1 MEISAHTQCC
11 RGRFRASPVTRQEM
25 QETASLRS
33 VRLARILAAAALCT
47 SGLLQADEHFLDR
60 AEQVRNLSAAGAA
73 QSHPVRLRGIV
84 TYYDPDAPDL
94 FIQDETAGI
103 YVFCEGRLP
112 IERGQQIEL
121 SGITDAGDFAPVV
134 IHPKTRMLGLGKLPN
149 APRVSFD
156 QLLTGRLDAQWIESE
171 GIVQSVVFLE
181 KGLNLYVS
189 NGGDRIRLVVP
200 GLKQGDLQ
208 HLVEARVRFRGVAGA
223 TYNGRRQL
231 TGILVFVQNF
241 ADLTFE
247 ESPRNNASQY
257 PLRRPAEL
265 LRFSTTGEYRRRVRV
280 RGVVALQQPG
290 HALFLRDGDQGLMVL
305 TRQAEPVQVGEQ
317 VEALGFPALGNF
329 APVLQDAVF
338 RRIGHGA
345 PAAPL
350 RVTVADVLREGDY
363 DTNLIE
369 IDGNL
374 LSRTWDE
381 LGEWL
386 AVRSGNRVINARL
399 ERPDASSFATL
410 REGSIL
416 RLTGICLVEAGG
428 QGYQAQ
434 SFRLLLRSPAD
445 VVVLQRPG
453 WWTLSRA
460 LWLIGLLAIVV
471 FVASAW
477 VTMLRRRVQAQ
488 TSKLSVRNVELREAL
503 EMAERATKQAQEA
516 DKLKSEFL
524 ANMSHEIRTPMNAII
539 GMTALAEDT
548 TSREELH
555 EYLGDVMN
563 AAKSLLALLNDILDF
578 SKIEAGRIDLDVHP
592 FSLRKCLAHAA
603 RVFAVSAEEKGLQL
617 TTEVAD
623 QVPDLVIG
631 DPVRLRQVL
640 LNLLNNAVKFTAAGS
655 IELLAVHDVG
665 PEGAVTIHF
674 SVRDTGPGIPRD
686 KFDTI
691 FEAFRQADGSVARR
705 YGGTGLGLAICSRL
719 VRLMGGRIWLES
731 ELGAGS
737 TFHFTIMVRAAAQE
751 FDSFEAP
758 SDFGPFPAEA

>member
-1 MEISAHTQCC
+1 MLSRLFPREARYQ
-11 RGRFRASPVTRQEM
+11 TRQR
-25 QETASLRS
+25 TASLRS
-33 VRLARILAAAALCT
+33 VRLARILTAAALCT
-47 SGLLQADEHFLDR
+47 SGLLEADEHFLDR
-60 AEQVRNLSAAGAA
+60 VEQVRNLSAAEAA

-84 TYYDPDAPDL
+84 TYYDPEAPDL
-94 FIQDETAGI
+94 FIQDESAGA
-103 YVFCEGRLP
+103 YVFCDGRLP

-134 IHPKTRMLGLGKLPN
+134 VHPKTRSLGLGKLPN

-223 TYNGRRQL
+223 TYNGKRQL

-247 ESPRNNASQY
+247 ESPHNNASQY

-290 HALFLRDGDQGLMVL
+290 HALFLRDGDHGLMVL
-305 TRQAEPVQVGEQ
+305 TRQAVPVQVGDQ
-317 VEALGFPALGNF
+317 VEALGFPALGSF

-345 PAAPL
+345 AAAPL

-363 DTNLIE
+363 DANLIE

-374 LSRTWDE
+374 LSRTRDE
-381 LGEWL
+381 QGEWL

-399 ERPDASSFATL
+399 ERPDGSSFATL

-416 RLTGICLVEAGG
+416 RLRGICLVEAGG

-471 FVASAW
+471 FVASGW

-555 EYLGDVMN
+555 EYLGDVTN
-563 AAKSLLALLNDILDF
+563 AATSLLALLNDILDF
-578 SKIEAGRIDLDVHP
+578 SKIEAGRIELDVHP

-603 RVFAVSAEEKGLQL
+603 RVFAVSAAEKGLQL

-623 QVPDLVIG
+623 QVPDQVIG
-631 DPVRLRQVL
+631 DPMRLRQVL

-655 IELLAVHDVG
+655 IELLAVRDVG

-691 FEAFRQADGSVARR
+691 FEAFRQADGSIARR
-705 YGGTGLGLAICSRL
+705 YGGTGLGLAMCSRL

-737 TFHFTIMVRAAAQE
+737 TFHFTVMLREAAPGSE
-751 FDSFEAP
+751 SFEAS

>member
-1 MEISAHTQCC
+1 MCGCE
-11 RGRFRASPVTRQEM
+11 
-25 QETASLRS
+25 
-33 VRLARILAAAALCT
+33 
-47 SGLLQADEHFLDR
+47 GLLPITIPTLPIFSYR
-60 AEQVRNLSAAGAA
+60 M
-73 QSHPVRLRGIV
+73 
-84 TYYDPDAPDL
+84 
-94 FIQDETAGI
+94 TAGI

-134 IHPKTRMLGLGKLPN
+134 VHPKTRMLGLGKLPN

-257 PLRRPAEL
+257 PIRRPAEL
-265 LRFSTTGEYRRRVRV
+265 LRFSTTGEYGRRVRV

-305 TRQAEPVQVGEQ
+305 TRQAEPLQVGEQ

-329 APVLQDAVF
+329 SPVLQDAVF
-338 RRIGHGA
+338 RRIGLGA

-399 ERPDASSFATL
+399 DRPDASSFATL

-471 FVASAW
+471 FVASGW

-488 TSKLSVRNVELREAL
+488 TSKLSARNLELREAL
-503 EMAERATKQAQEA
+503 EIAERATKQAQEA

-578 SKIEAGRIDLDVHP
+578 SKIEGGRIDLDVHP
-592 FSLRKCLAHAA
+592 FSLRKCLAHAV

-655 IELLAVHDVG
+655 IELLAVQDVG

-737 TFHFTIMVRAAAQE
+737 TFHFTIMVRAAAQG

>member
-60 AEQVRNLSAAGAA
+60 AEQVRNLSAADAA

-338 RRIGHGA
+338 RRIGRGA

-471 FVASAW
+471 FVASGW

-488 TSKLSVRNVELREAL
+488 TSKLSARNLELREAL
-503 EMAERATKQAQEA
+503 EIAERATKQAQEA

>member
-60 AEQVRNLSAAGAA
+60 AEQVRNLSAADAA

-338 RRIGHGA
+338 RRIGRGA

-471 FVASAW
+471 FVASGW

-488 TSKLSVRNVELREAL
+488 TSKLSARNVELREAL
-503 EMAERATKQAQEA
+503 EIAERATKQAQEA

>member
-60 AEQVRNLSAAGAA
+60 AEQVRNLSAADAA

-257 PLRRPAEL
+257 PLRRPTEL

-338 RRIGHGA
+338 RRIGRGA

-471 FVASAW
+471 FVASGW
-477 VTMLRRRVQAQ
+477 VTMLRRRVRAQ
-488 TSKLSVRNVELREAL
+488 TSKLSARNLELREAL
-503 EMAERATKQAQEA
+503 EIAERATKQAQEA

>member
-1 MEISAHTQCC
+1 
-11 RGRFRASPVTRQEM
+11 M
-25 QETASLRS
+25 QGTASLRRA
-33 VRLARILAAAALCT
+33 RLARILAAAAFCT
-47 SGLLQADEHFLDR
+47 SGLLEADERELDR
-60 AEQVRNLSAAGAA
+60 VEQVRNLSAAEAA
-73 QSHPVRLRGIV
+73 QKHPVRLRGIV
-84 TYYDPDAPDL
+84 TYYDPEAPDL
-94 FIQDETAGI
+94 FIQDASAGI
-103 YVFCEGRLP
+103 YVFCDGRLP

-121 SGITDAGDFAPVV
+121 TGITDAGDFTPVV
-134 IHPKTRMLGLGKLPN
+134 IHPKVRTLGPGKLLN
-149 APRVSFD
+149 APKVSFE
-156 QLLTGRLDAQWIESE
+156 QLLTGRLDSQWIESE

-200 GLKQGDLQ
+200 GTKQGDLQ

-223 TYNGRRQL
+223 TYNGKRQL
-231 TGILVFVQNF
+231 TGILVFAQNF
-241 ADLTFE
+241 ADLTFV
-247 ESPRNNASQY
+247 ESPHNNASQY
-257 PLRRPAEL
+257 PLRRPDEL
-265 LRFSTTGEYRRRVRV
+265 LQFSTQGEYKRRVRV
-280 RGVVALQQPG
+280 RGVVTLQQLG
-290 HALFLRDGDQGLMVL
+290 HALFIRDGDQGLMVL
-305 TRQAEPVQVGEQ
+305 TRQAVPVQVEDE
-317 VEALGFPALGNF
+317 VEALGFPALGSF

-350 RVTVADVLREGDY
+350 HVSVGDVLKEGDY

-374 LSRTWDE
+374 LSRTRDE

-399 ERPDASSFATL
+399 ERPEGTSFAAL

-434 SFRLLLRSPAD
+434 SFRLLLRSPTD

-471 FVASAW
+471 FVASGW
-477 VTMLRRRVQAQ
+477 VAMLRRRVQAQ
-488 TSKLSVRNVELREAL
+488 TSKLGARNLELHEAL
-503 EMAERATKQAQEA
+503 EMAESATRRAQEA

-548 TSREELH
+548 TSRAELR
-555 EYLGDVMN
+555 EYLGDVTN

-578 SKIEAGRIDLDVHP
+578 SKIEAGRIELDVLP

-603 RVFAVSAEEKGLQL
+603 KVVAVSAEAKGLQL
-617 TTEVAD
+617 TTEVPD
-623 QVPDLVIG
+623 HVPDQVIG

-655 IELLAVHDVG
+655 IELLVVRDIG

-691 FEAFRQADGSVARR
+691 FEAFRQADGSIARR

-719 VRLMGGRIWLES
+719 VHLMGGRIWLES

-737 TFHFTIMVRAAAQE
+737 TFHFTVTFREAAQE
-751 FDSFEAP
+751 LESVEAP
-758 SDFGPFPAEA
+758 PDFGPFPAEA

>member
-1 MEISAHTQCC
+1 ML
-11 RGRFRASPVTRQEM
+11 G
-25 QETASLRS
+25 TASLHRA
-33 VRLARILAAAALCT
+33 RLTRILAVAALCT
-47 SGLLQADEHFLDR
+47 SGLLKADAQVLDR
-60 AEQVRNLSAAGAA
+60 AEQVRNLSAADAA
-73 QSHPVRLRGIV
+73 QSHPVKLRGIV
-84 TYYDPDAPDL
+84 TYYDPEGPDL
-94 FIQDETAGI
+94 FIQDESAGI
-103 YVFCEGRLP
+103 YVFCDGRLP
-112 IERGQQIEL
+112 IERGQQIEV
-121 SGITDAGDFAPVV
+121 SGVSDAGDFAPVV
-134 IHPKTRMLGLGKLPN
+134 VHPKARTLGVGKLPN

-156 QLLTGRLDAQWIESE
+156 QLLTGRLDSQWIESE

-200 GLKQGDLQ
+200 AVKQGDLE

-223 TYNGRRQL
+223 TYNGKRQL

-247 ESPRNNASQY
+247 ESPHNNASQY

-265 LRFSTTGEYRRRVRV
+265 LQFSTSGEYKRRVRV

-305 TRQAEPVQVGEQ
+305 TRQAVPVQVGDQ
-317 VEALGFPALGNF
+317 VEVLGFPALGSF
-329 APVLQDAVF
+329 APVLRDAVF

-350 RVTVADVLREGDY
+350 HVNVADVLREGDY

-369 IDGNL
+369 IDGQL
-374 LSRTWDE
+374 LSRTRDE

-386 AVRSGNRVINARL
+386 AVRSGSRVINARL
-399 ERPDASSFATL
+399 ERPPDGSSFAAL

-416 RLTGICLVEAGG
+416 RLTGICVVEAGG
-428 QGYQAQ
+428 QGYQTQ
-434 SFRLLLRSPAD
+434 SFRMLLRSPAD

-460 LWLIGLLAIVV
+460 LWLIGVLAIVV
-471 FVASAW
+471 LVASGW

-488 TSKLSVRNVELREAL
+488 TSKLSARNLELRQTLA
-503 EMAERATKQAQEA
+503 MAEDATKRAREA

-548 TSREELH
+548 TSREEMH
-555 EYLGDVMN
+555 EYLGDVTT

-578 SKIEAGRIDLDVHP
+578 SKIEAGRIDLDLHP
-592 FSLRKCLAHAA
+592 FSLRKCLADAA
-603 RVFAVSAEEKGLQL
+603 KVVALSAEEKGLQL
-617 TTEVAD
+617 ITEVAD
-623 QVPDLVIG
+623 QVPDHLVG
-631 DPVRLRQVL
+631 DPTRLRQVL

-655 IELLAVHDVG
+655 IGLRVVRDG
-665 PEGAVTIHF
+665 GSEGDVTIHF
-674 SVRDTGPGIPRD
+674 SVRDSGPGIPRD
-686 KFDTI
+686 KFDAI
-691 FEAFRQADGSVARR
+691 FEAFRQADGSIARR

-737 TFHFTIMVRAAAQE
+737 TFHFTVTLRQAAE
-751 FDSFEAP
+751 GFESFEAP

>member
-33 VRLARILAAAALCT
+33 VRLARILVAAALCT

-257 PLRRPAEL
+257 PLRRPTEL

-338 RRIGHGA
+338 RRIGRGA

-471 FVASAW
+471 FVASGW
-477 VTMLRRRVQAQ
+477 VTMLRRRVRAQ
-488 TSKLSVRNVELREAL
+488 TSKLSARNLELREAL
-503 EMAERATKQAQEA
+503 EIAERATKQAQEA

>member
-1 MEISAHTQCC
+1 MLL
-11 RGRFRASPVTRQEM
+11 V
-25 QETASLRS
+25 
-33 VRLARILAAAALCT
+33 AAYCT
-47 SGLLQADEHFLDR
+47 TGLLKADEHVLDR
-60 AEQVRNLSAAGAA
+60 VKEVRNLSAADAA

-94 FIQDETAGI
+94 FIQDETAGV
-103 YVFCEGRLP
+103 YVFCDQRLP

-121 SGITDAGDFAPVV
+121 TGMTDGGDFAPVV
-134 IHPKTRMLGLGKLPN
+134 VHPKARTLGPGKLPN
-149 APRVSFD
+149 APKVSFE

-181 KGLNLYVS
+181 KGLNLYIS
-189 NGGDRIRLVVP
+189 NGGDRIRVVVP
-200 GLKQGDLQ
+200 GFKQGDLE

-223 TYNGRRQL
+223 TYNGKRQL
-231 TGILVFVQNF
+231 TGILVFAQNF

-247 ESPRNNASQY
+247 EAPQSNASQY
-257 PLRRPAEL
+257 PLRRPDEL
-265 LRFSTTGEYRRRVRV
+265 LQFSTNGEYRPRVRV
-280 RGVVALQQPG
+280 RGVVALQQLG
-290 HALFLRDGDQGLMVL
+290 YALFLRDGDQGLMVL
-305 TRQAEPVQVGEQ
+305 TRQAVPVQVGDQ
-317 VEALGFPALGNF
+317 VEALGFPALGSF

-338 RRIGHGA
+338 RRVGHGV

-350 RVTVADVLREGDY
+350 HVAVADVLREGDF

-369 IDGNL
+369 IDGKL
-374 LSRTWDE
+374 LSRTRDE

-386 AVRSGNRVINARL
+386 AVRSGNRVISARL
-399 ERPDASSFATL
+399 DRPGGSSFATL

-416 RLTGICLVEAGG
+416 RLTGICRVEAGG

-453 WWTLSRA
+453 WWTVSRV
-460 LWLIGLLAIVV
+460 LWLTGLLAIVV
-471 FVASAW
+471 FAGSGWVA
-477 VTMLRRRVQAQ
+477 MLRRRVQAQ
-488 TSKLSVRNVELREAL
+488 TSKLSASNLELREAL
-503 EMAERATKQAQEA
+503 EVADRATERAKEA

-555 EYLGDVMN
+555 EYLGDVMYS
-563 AAKSLLALLNDILDF
+563 AKSLLGVLNDILDF
-578 SKIEAGRIDLDVHP
+578 SKIEAGRIELDVLP
-592 FSLRKCLAHAA
+592 FSLRKCLGHAA
-603 RVFAVSAEEKGLQL
+603 KAVAVSAEEKGLQL
-617 TTEVAD
+617 TTEVSDHLPD
-623 QVPDLVIG
+623 QVIG
-631 DPVRLRQVL
+631 DPTRLRQVL

-655 IELLAVHDVG
+655 IELLAVRDVG
-665 PEGAVTIHF
+665 PEGTMTIHF
-674 SVRDTGPGIPRD
+674 SVRDTGAGIPHD

-691 FEAFRQADGSVARR
+691 FEAFRQADGSITRK

-737 TFHFTIMVRAAAQE
+737 TFHFTVMLREAAQG
-751 FDSFEAP
+751 FE
-758 SDFGPFPAEA
+758 SDPEPENCTD

>member
-60 AEQVRNLSAAGAA
+60 AEQVRNLSAADAA

-338 RRIGHGA
+338 RRIGRGA

-471 FVASAW
+471 FVASGW
-477 VTMLRRRVQAQ
+477 VTMLRRRVRAQ
-488 TSKLSVRNVELREAL
+488 TSKLSARNLELREAL
-503 EMAERATKQAQEA
+503 EIAERATKQAQEA